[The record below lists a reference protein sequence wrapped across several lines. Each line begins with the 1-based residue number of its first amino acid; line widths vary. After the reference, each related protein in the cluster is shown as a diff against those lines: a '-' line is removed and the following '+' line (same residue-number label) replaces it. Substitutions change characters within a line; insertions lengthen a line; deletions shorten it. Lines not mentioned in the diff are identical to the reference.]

1 MTTQVGVP
9 TERVLVVGRWPSVD
23 REWDRSPVE
32 PPGRPAAGGREIRL
46 RDTVVSCCPAN
57 PELVRKAFRALH
69 PTWLVVGQGPD
80 DDDTQSLIGACR
92 SVCPGTR
99 LAILG
104 QVRDALR
111 VDRWMRRG
119 CSVYLSETSSL
130 NRLLVVLSTSTR
142 CDVQIIDHG
151 FYLHWLESLPTLP
164 RLTPRQAQVL
174 DLLGRGYTNSEIGA
188 TLHVTEHTVEFHVRH
203 LLQKLNARNR
213 MEAVG
218 RARGLG
224 LR

>member
-1 MTTQVGVP
+1 MTAQLGVP
-9 TERVLVVGRWPSVD
+9 LERVPVVGRWPTVD
-23 REWDRSPVE
+23 REWDGGRGELSGRS
-32 PPGRPAAGGREIRL
+32 GDGREIRV

-57 PELVRKAFRALH
+57 PDLARRAFRALR
-69 PTWLVVGQGPD
+69 PTWLVVAQGPD
-80 DDDTQSLIGACR
+80 DEEIGSLICACR
-92 SVCPGTR
+92 SVCPATR

-104 QVRDALR
+104 PVRDAGR

-119 CSVYLSETSSL
+119 CSVYLSESTSLS
-130 NRLLVVLSTSTR
+130 RLLTSLGTSAH
-142 CDVQIIDHG
+142 CDVQIIDHS

-164 RLTPRQAQVL
+164 RLTPRQGQVL

-188 TLHVTEHTVEFHVRH
+188 ALHVTEHTVEFHVRH

-224 LR
+224 LH